1 MATFFT
7 FVQKFTSTI
16 IKEDAKTSRIHIQL
30 TKSGYV
36 QMNLAKTIFIIK
48 EARRLN
54 KPSYYLIKI
63 RVFPK
68 TEHLVTFS
76 EKVGNR
82 RQGTKKN

>member
-16 IKEDAKTSRIHIQL
+16 IKEDVKTSQIHVQL

-36 QMNLAKTIFIIK
+36 QMNLAKIIFIN

-68 TEHLVTFS
+68 TEHLVTFL
-76 EKVGNR
+76 
-82 RQGTKKN
+82 KK